1 MKKNTVLIKFRDN
14 LVVIGLFALAIVTAI
29 TSPTF
34 LSTQNF
40 TNLMY
45 QFVALGF
52 VALGMTYVLLGA
64 YTDLSVAG
72 LFSLVGVV
80 SAMLMLQYGAIVG
93 IIAGLIIGTL
103 CGAFT
108 GKLLTVVGANTQAK
122 ALFITFGMSS
132 IYIAFALLIGKG
144 MTFHIY
150 DYFPICTFLGSGKV
164 GFVAVSFII
173 YLIFL
178 GILFVFEKKTYYGR
192 AIKYM
197 GGNAT
202 AASLCGMPV
211 KKLKLLIYALCGLMT
226 AVGSIMN
233 LCRVTTANSG
243 SGRNMETN
251 AILSVVVG
259 GTALA
264 GGRGSVLRTVIGVA
278 VVTLMANCLN
288 LMGVSTYLQNVVKG
302 AILVIAIWLDF
313 RKEQ

>member
-1 MKKNTVLIKFRDN
+1 MQKNPLLVKVRDN
-14 LVVIGLFALAIVTAI
+14 LVLIAMLVLVVVTAVI
-29 TSPTF
+29 SPSF
-34 LSTQNF
+34 LTAQNF
-40 TNLMY
+40 TNLMF

-52 VALGMTYVLLGA
+52 VSLGMTFVLLSA

-80 SAMLMLQYGAIVG
+80 AAMLMLEFGAAVG
-93 IIAGLIIGTL
+93 IIAGIVIGIL
-103 CGAFT
+103 CGALT
-108 GKLLTVVGANTQAK
+108 GWLLTVVGANTQAK
-122 ALFITFGMSS
+122 ALFITYGMSS
-132 IYIAFALLIGKG
+132 IYIAVALLVGQG

-150 DYFPICTFLGSGKV
+150 DYFPVCTAIGSGKV
-164 GFVAVSFII
+164 GFVPINFII
-173 YLIFL
+173 YLVLLI
-178 GILFVFEKKTYYGR
+178 ILFVFERKTYYGR

-202 AASLCGMPV
+202 AAELAGMPV
-211 KKLKLLIYALCGLMT
+211 KKLKVLVYALCGLTT
-226 AVGSIMN
+226 AVGSIVN

-243 SGRNMETN
+243 SGKNMETN

-259 GTALA
+259 GTAMA

-288 LMGVSTYLQNVVKG
+288 LIGVSTYLQNVVKG

-313 RKEQ
+313 RKEL

>member
-1 MKKNTVLIKFRDN
+1 MKKNPVLIKIRDN
-14 LVVIGLFALAIVTAI
+14 LVLIAMLVLVIITAVI
-29 TSPTF
+29 SPTF
-34 LSTQNF
+34 LTTQNF

-52 VALGMTYVLLGA
+52 VSLGMTYVLLGA

-72 LFSLVGVV
+72 LFSLVGVIA
-80 SAMLMLQYGAIVG
+80 AMVMLKYGAAAGILAGLAVG
-93 IIAGLIIGTL
+93 IL

-108 GKLLTVVGANTQAK
+108 GRLLTVVGANTQAK

-132 IYIAFALLIGKG
+132 IYIAVALLVGNG

-150 DYFPICTFLGSGKV
+150 DYFPVCTFLGSGKV
-164 GFVAVSFII
+164 GFVAVSFIL
-173 YLIFL
+173 YLIVL
-178 GILFVFEKKTYYGR
+178 AILYVFEKKTYAGR

-202 AASLCGMPV
+202 AAELAGMPV
-211 KKLKLLIYALCGLMT
+211 KKLKLLIYALCGFTT
-226 AVGSIMN
+226 AIGSIIN

-243 SGRNMETN
+243 SGKNMETN

-259 GTALA
+259 GTAMA
-264 GGRGSVLRTVIGVA
+264 GGRGSVLRTIIGVA

-288 LMGVSTYLQNVVKG
+288 LMGVSTYMQNVVKG